1 MRLAAR
7 FSGCRCIHQGG
18 ALVVRAMR
26 RFRNEAEQEQVEHV
40 LTSYEAGSFLVDR
53 FGAGLII
60 DRDLCAGGSSRKYGD
75 TSAMLISR
83 FDVLRAHRPGT
94 NLCGGIADAEHPF
107 VQTCA
112 RSSRWRSWYQTVE
125 FDLQSRLRDD
135 ACLAGGQGF
144 DTIKSLPYIVG
155 SNP

>member
-53 FGAGLII
+53 FGAGLVI
-60 DRDLCAGGSSRKYGD
+60 DR
-75 TSAMLISR
+75 
-83 FDVLRAHRPGT
+83 T
-94 NLCGGIADAEHPF
+94 NTG
-107 VQTCA
+107 QS
-112 RSSRWRSWYQTVE
+112 RSSIARTRARCRYRMSSIILQTPRRRWLGCRGVNLRSGGRGNQIARMTPEERARDALELAERVRR
-125 FDLQSRLRDD
+125 RLAEAKR
-135 ACLAGGQGF
+135 
-144 DTIKSLPYIVG
+144 TIEHEPR
-155 SNP
+155 NED